1 MAATTAQLIALAGD
15 ASFRL
20 RVRTITLQEAAVV
33 YGELGSTTGHAAR
46 VAYALKLLQSPG
58 LADQVADVM
67 ATRTNVILSN
77 VTYDFDR
84 RAVVTDASDAAILSQ
99 VASDWNMLAGV

>member
-15 ASFRL
+15 NSFRM
-20 RVRTITLQEAAVV
+20 RVRTLALQEAAVV

-46 VAYALKLLQSPG
+46 VAYALKLLQAPS

-67 ATRTNVILSN
+67 ATRTNVVLS
-77 VTYDFDR
+77 TISYDFDR

-99 VASDWNMLAGV
+99 LASDWNLLAGV